1 MGICCSLALYLS
13 YAGSREAQIRLLA
26 FTQAGHTFTGHTF
39 IEAKEARAREML
51 IGVLYQ
57 WWEVGPG
64 LSLVQVKRRNG
75 RCFNLNL
82 DVVLD
87 DI

>member
-13 YAGSREAQIRLLA
+13 YAGSREAQIRLHA
-26 FTQAGHTFTGHTF
+26 FTQAGHTF